1 MRAKSV
7 TIATRAVATG
17 VYRYIYP
24 PPQKKI
30 SLPYF
35 FMWLFCL
42 LDPGQI
48 RVNIYTHPNQIPGYA
63 PDSKLIGKILFT
75 VSAGK
80 NKCKL
85 INRNYLYSSVS
96 FV

>member
-1 MRAKSV
+1 MNFYDSLHQGRSDG
-7 TIATRAVATG
+7 G

-24 PPQKKI
+24 QNQ
-30 SLPYF
+30 STLNF

-63 PDSKLIGKILFT
+63 PALH
-75 VSAGK
+75 
-80 NKCKL
+80 
-85 INRNYLYSSVS
+85 
-96 FV
+96 